1 MNTKQRKTLAAIFQT
16 PTLGTLRWA
25 DIEALF
31 LAAGASV
38 SEGAGSRVVIRIS
51 GMRGVFHRPH
61 PQAAACKGAVESAR
75 RLLMQ
80 AGVTPHEEEQL

>member
-1 MNTKQRKTLAAIFQT
+1 MNAKHTKTLLAVFKV
-16 PTLGTLRWA
+16 PTSGNIRWG

-31 LAAGASV
+31 RAAGASV
-38 SEGAGSRVVIRIS
+38 SEGAGSRVIVRLA

-61 PQAAACKGAVESAR
+61 PQGEACKGAVESAR

-80 AGVTPHEEEQL
+80 AGVQPEDEK